1 MALAHNMLLR
11 GLNAIY
17 KQAPW
22 VQPQD
27 IPSFVV
33 YCRHW
38 VTAIT
43 IHHAGEEKNLFPW
56 IESTVRSKPRAR
68 REPSAGDG
76 LESSVAVAANLEGE
90 VGRTRPDER
99 Q

>member
-27 IPSFVV
+27 IPSFVE

-38 VTAIT
+38 VAAIT

-56 IESTVRSKPRAR
+56 IESTVRSNPKG
-68 REPSAGDG
+68 REPSPLRA
-76 LESSVAVAANLEGE
+76 AVLNPELL
-90 VGRTRPDER
+90 
-99 Q
+99 